1 MSHWCSFYDPPKVFD
16 ILKLSLIFTNLEHL
30 VFSMKSKTYV
40 QSYLIT
46 GSKTVIATY
55 KFSAWEHIYSG
66 AMLLNAS
73 EVVVEQPDLHI
84 DDG

>member
-1 MSHWCSFYDPPKVFD
+1 
-16 ILKLSLIFTNLEHL
+16 
-30 VFSMKSKTYV
+30 MKSKTYV

-46 GSKTVIATY
+46 GSKTVTATY

-66 AMLLNAS
+66 AMLLNVS
-73 EVVVEQPDLHI
+73 EVVIEQPDLHI

>member
-1 MSHWCSFYDPPKVFD
+1 M
-16 ILKLSLIFTNLEHL
+16 LM